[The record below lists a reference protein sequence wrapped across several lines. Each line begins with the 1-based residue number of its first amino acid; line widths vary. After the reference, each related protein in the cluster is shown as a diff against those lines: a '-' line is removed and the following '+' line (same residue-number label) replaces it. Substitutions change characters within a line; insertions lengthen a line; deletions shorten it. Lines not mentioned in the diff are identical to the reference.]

1 MIYSRL
7 YGGLGNQMFQYA
19 VGRALAT
26 KHATELVLDT
36 STLNHFED
44 KKFYTASLSTYRLDA
59 YRIAATTTTHVDPDT
74 TPIYQERY
82 TDLLFRYDDRV
93 AGLAD
98 NVCLDGH
105 HWHSER
111 YFTEVRAELLREFT
125 PARDYSA
132 AARAVAAAIEA
143 APVAVGIHV
152 RRGDYVT
159 NDYFRKV
166 LGEQSPEYYQRALD
180 YIRERVGK
188 IRVFLFSDDI
198 EWVRTHLDI
207 PAPDDPVYVSR
218 PGIAAWEDQQ
228 LLRACDH
235 QVIPNSSF
243 SWWAAWLN
251 DNPDKIVVAPRQWFR
266 VSILNHPDL
275 VPADWVRL

>member
-1 MIYSRL
+1 
-7 YGGLGNQMFQYA
+7 MFQYA
-19 VGRALAT
+19 VGRALAE

-36 STLNHFED
+36 STLNRFEN

-59 YRIAATTTTHVDPDT
+59 FQVAATTTTQVDPDM
-74 TPIYQERY
+74 TPVYEERY
-82 TDLLFRYDDRV
+82 TDLLFRYDERV
-93 AGLAD
+93 AELTD

-111 YFTEVRAELLREFT
+111 YFAEVREQLLREFT
-125 PARDYSA
+125 PARDYGAPAQSI
-132 AARAVAAAIEA
+132 AAAIEA
-143 APVAVGIHV
+143 APVAVGVHV

-166 LGEQSPEYYQRALD
+166 LGEQSPAYYQRGLD

-198 EWVRTHLDI
+198 EWVRTHLEI
-207 PAPDDPVYVSR
+207 PDSDDPVYVSR